1 MQQLTQ
7 DLKQGKME
15 FLEVPFPALGPG
27 QVLVRNLWSV
37 ISPGTEGKTVSDA
50 RKGYIAKARARQ
62 QEVKKVLAMIR
73 RSGLKETRR
82 VVMNRL
88 EAPSP
93 LGYSCAGEVL
103 AVGEGVTDIK
113 PGDRVACG
121 GAGAWHA
128 EVVAVHRN
136 LCVKVPGGVD
146 MRQAAFT
153 TIAAIAVQGVR
164 RAQVQVGETVAVVG
178 LGLVGVLTVQV
189 LKAAGCRVIAI
200 DLDPAAVEAG
210 RRNGADLALERWD
223 PGLEDRVL
231 QETNGL
237 GADAVI
243 LCAATNSTDPVDL
256 AGEIARPRAP
266 VVVVGAVPTGFS
278 RKNYYRKELD
288 LRMSTSYGPG
298 RYDPE
303 YEEKGVDY
311 PPGYVRWTEN
321 RNMQSFLD
329 LVAQGKV
336 NIDKLV
342 SHTFDFLDAAA
353 AYDLVLKREE
363 PVAGILLRYDEE
375 RELPKT
381 VGLEPPAEGT
391 GGPVGV
397 GFIGCG
403 SFARN
408 ILLPAAKGK
417 ARMVGVAAATGTSSR
432 YAGKKFGF
440 LYAGDTD
447 QVLADPEVNA
457 VFIATRHNLHA
468 PLVLRALVAGKHVFV
483 EKPLAMSR
491 AELEEIDAALGDR
504 YQVTGDREDT
514 DQVEVE
520 ESPEVEGKNEVKAKA
535 EVEEK
540 PSKTQNS
547 KFEIENSDDQ
557 FNIQHSTFKIPKS
570 AKPILTIG
578 FNRRFA
584 PLTSQLM
591 DAMPKELP
599 RAVQIRVNAGKVPPD
614 HWIHD
619 PAQGGGRII
628 GEVCHFIDLAAFL
641 GGGSIK
647 NVHAFPLADPNHLN
661 DSLVINLE
669 LNNGSVAAITYVS
682 NGAPDLSKERVEV
695 HCGGYSAI
703 LDDFRE
709 LTVLGKK
716 KRHRKLKRQNKGHD
730 EEVRRFLDVLQT
742 GGESPIPVKELLN
755 STSATL
761 AVVESIREA
770 RVIHVMIDSEKG

>member
-15 FLEVPFPALGPG
+15 FLEVPFPAPGPG

-223 PGLEDRVL
+223 PGLGDRVL
-231 QETNGL
+231 QETKGL

-375 RELPKT
+375 RALPKR
-381 VGLEPPAEGT
+381 VGLEPPAEGK

-408 ILLPAAKGK
+408 ILLPAVKGK

-468 PLVLRALVAGKHVFV
+468 PLVLRALAAGKHVFV

-491 AELEEIDAALGDR
+491 AELEEIAAALGDR
-504 YQVTGDREDT
+504 YQVTGDREDS

-520 ESPEVEGKNEVKAKA
+520 GGSSEVEVKV

-591 DAMPKELP
+591 DFMPKELP

-619 PAQGGGRII
+619 AAQGGGRII

-641 GGGSIK
+641 GGGLIK

-669 LNNGSVAAITYVS
+669 LDNGSVAAITYVS
-682 NGAPDLSKERVEV
+682 NGAPDLPKERVEV
-695 HCGGYSAI
+695 HCGGFSAV

-709 LTVLGKK
+709 LKVLGKK
-716 KRHRKLKRQNKGHD
+716 KLRLRLRRQDKGHRT
-730 EEVRRFLDVLQT
+730 EVGRFLEAVEK
-742 GGESPIPVKELLN
+742 GGAWPIPWQSLYN
-755 STSATL
+755 STLATFS
-761 AVVESIREA
+761 VIDSIRESRA
-770 RVIHVMIDSEKG
+770 VEVQG